1 MSIEEFQLFGVHALD
16 LFLKLDSDDISS
28 EENIP
33 TPTVSGSNVS
43 KISWPA
49 ESQPALV
56 RVARAYG
63 FTFSEVQ
70 KLGATL
76 MVFLTS
82 LE

>member
-16 LFLKLDSDDISS
+16 LFLKLDSDETSS
-28 EENIP
+28 EEKIP

-43 KISWPA
+43 NVSWPA
-49 ESQPALV
+49 ESQPALA
-56 RVARAYG
+56 RVGRAYG
-63 FTFSEVQ
+63 FTSSEVQ
-70 KLGATL
+70 KLGATM